1 MSKIKRLFTIRMW
14 TEETISSIRL
24 ENILKD
30 ELKSD
35 LISIDV
41 EFTGEDFK
49 EGVLIDGIVYGI
61 AESIN
66 EID

>member
-1 MSKIKRLFTIRMW
+1 MW